1 MEKKNSYKA
10 WIYLAPTLILLA
22 VFTLYPIINTF
33 VISFMDNYSYISG
46 SFDGFT
52 LDNYGVILGLE
63 SFPDT
68 MPGAGQTLAFTQ
80 FALPNTLIIAF
91 VTVPI
96 SVIISLLIAV
106 WLNSIKLFRSFF
118 QTLFFLP
125 YVTNIIAVGMVFSVI
140 FAPSGL
146 FNSILGIEGT
156 NWVNIGPDLNYANA
170 MTALCIEIIWYECPY
185 KILIFAS
192 GLQGI
197 NKQYYEAA
205 RMDSTPK
212 YKVLTNVTIP
222 LLSPQIMYITVTSF
236 IDAFKEYQAVVGL
249 FGDRGTQAGSFNLYT
264 CAYYIYDMV
273 SSGNPHTIQY
283 ACAAAVI
290 LFLIILVFT
299 LIQLYVGKKRVHY

>member
-1 MEKKNSYKA
+1 
-10 WIYLAPTLILLA
+10 
-22 VFTLYPIINTF
+22 
-33 VISFMDNYSYISG
+33 
-46 SFDGFT
+46 
-52 LDNYGVILGLE
+52 
-63 SFPDT
+63 
-68 MPGAGQTLAFTQ
+68 
-80 FALPNTLIIAF
+80 
-91 VTVPI
+91 
-96 SVIISLLIAV
+96 
-106 WLNSIKLFRSFF
+106 
-118 QTLFFLP
+118 
-125 YVTNIIAVGMVFSVI
+125 MVFSVI

-212 YKVLTNVTIP
+212 YKVLTKVTIP